1 MFWSPFYLSQQQG
14 LFRVKLLR
22 SPFKIDTAERKILII
37 FCYYVILGVI
47 VLITFS
53 FATRNDDRLL
63 EEITGYFTCELP
75 GIDPQ
80 NPCDR
85 SRYQSLLNPELNC
98 ISYIL
103 LGLFPVVNL
112 IFAVNAEE
120 IKQWCAC
127 ARNFSLIST
136 SRESPSTG
144 SASATV
150 VNLER
155 NASNIAARPV

>member
-1 MFWSPFYLSQQQG
+1 M
-14 LFRVKLLR
+14 
-22 SPFKIDTAERKILII
+22 
-37 FCYYVILGVI
+37 I

-53 FATRNDDRLL
+53 FGTKNDEHIL

-80 NPCDR
+80 NPCDQ
-85 SRYQSLLNPELNC
+85 SRFQSLLNPELNC

-120 IKQWCAC
+120 MKPWCAC

-144 SASATV
+144 SASATI

-155 NASNIAARPV
+155 NDSNVAATSI